1 MDVQI
6 DYFTQQ
12 HWDNVAAYRG
22 FGLTSCAQALI
33 SSVRDGISDI
43 RADVLDVGVGSA
55 ALAVAFTADGAR
67 VAGIDL
73 SRRGLADARAHVA
86 DCLATGVIARP
97 VRLLQ
102 MDAQQVALA
111 DDSFDVVTMVKTIW
125 VFPDPVRCLSE
136 MARVLRPGGRVL
148 IQCWEHPA
156 TCSLI
161 TSGALVLAEHVPSL
175 RLPAEV
181 NSSFGFGPERME
193 RLLLDAGFRDVRF
206 RHYDQEFEVASAR
219 RYWELF
225 RSLAGTAYFAYAS
238 QPAAEQ
244 EEICADLLARTDH
257 LRSGGTLRLR
267 LRWMIAS
274 ATPAKGPDTASREQ
288 AGGGALIAG

>member
-1 MDVQI
+1 MDVPI

-33 SSVRDGISDI
+33 SSVRDGIGEI
-43 RADVLDVGVGSA
+43 KADVLDVGVGNA

-73 SRRGLADARAHVA
+73 SRRGLADARAQVA
-86 DCLATGVIARP
+86 DCLATGVIAQP

-102 MDAQQVALA
+102 MDAQQVAFA
-111 DDSFDVVTMVKTIW
+111 DSSFDVVTMVKTIW
-125 VFPDPVRCLSE
+125 VFPDPVRSLAE
-136 MARVLRPGGRVL
+136 LGRVLRPDGRVL
-148 IQCWEHPA
+148 IQCWEQPA
-156 TCSLI
+156 TCSMI
-161 TSGALVLAEHVPSL
+161 MTGARTLAAHVPSL

-181 NSSFGFGPERME
+181 HGSFEFVPDQMTAM
-193 RLLLDAGFRDVRF
+193 LTKAGFRDIEF
-206 RHYDQEFEVASAR
+206 RHYDQDFEVDSAAH
-219 RYWELF
+219 YWELF

-244 EEICADLLARTDH
+244 AEICADWLARTDH
-257 LRSGGTLRLR
+257 LRSGGKLRLR
-267 LRWMIAS
+267 LRWMITS
-274 ATPAKGPDTASREQ
+274 ARPDKGEAAE
-288 AGGGALIAG
+288 